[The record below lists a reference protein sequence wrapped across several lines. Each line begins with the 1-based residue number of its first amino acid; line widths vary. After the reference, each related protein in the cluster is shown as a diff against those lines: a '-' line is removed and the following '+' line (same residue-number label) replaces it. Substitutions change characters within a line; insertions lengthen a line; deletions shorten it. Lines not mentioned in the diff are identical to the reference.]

1 MTSILLDCLAMK
13 TLLFIFF
20 LLKLNNAFALSLK
33 NLEAGDVLLLSLNCF
48 ECRVIESETESLFS
62 HSGVVLVDEQGNKR
76 IAQSLGRLD
85 HFSFAEFTK
94 NMTPGTFVHV
104 YRPRELKNIS
114 PFKRRNIEKTLY
126 DVFLSKF
133 KNAPFDSKYLW
144 NNYTKNGVELL
155 YCSEFIAKFL
165 DHVLT
170 EKTIPLPITYKKHF
184 DYWFKYFQGDV
195 PEGELGNSPVSFSR
209 DPRFEFIGTL

>member
-1 MTSILLDCLAMK
+1 MITSHPMK
-13 TLLFIFF
+13 TLIMTFF
-20 LLKLNNAFALSLK
+20 LFQFSNAFALSFK

-48 ECRVIESETESLFS
+48 ECRVIELETESQFS
-62 HSGVVLVDEQGNKR
+62 HSGVIIVDEKGNKR

-85 HFSFAEFTK
+85 HFSFEDFTK

-104 YRPRELKNIS
+104 YRPVELKNIS
-114 PFKRRNIEKTLY
+114 PLKRRNIEKTLF
-126 DVFLSKF
+126 DVFSSKY

-144 NNYTKNGVELL
+144 NNFTKNGVELL
-155 YCSEFIAKFL
+155 YCSEFIAKLL

-170 EKTIPLPITYKKHF
+170 EKTNPAPISYKKHF
-184 DYWFKYFQGDV
+184 DYWVKYFNGEV

-209 DPRFEFIGTL
+209 DSRFEFIGTL